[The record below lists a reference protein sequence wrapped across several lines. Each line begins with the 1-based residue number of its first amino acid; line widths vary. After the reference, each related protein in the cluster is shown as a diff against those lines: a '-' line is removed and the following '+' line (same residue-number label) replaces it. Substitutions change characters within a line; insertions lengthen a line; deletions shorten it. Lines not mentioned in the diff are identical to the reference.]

1 MLKQLDPPYKPQQ
14 LQAALEGIELG
25 AFGVDALRLG
35 VTAVS
40 WFHHKTLPSTHAPR
54 ETCLPQNDLMHP
66 RVYLKNVSAAKRAH
80 ASARVSHG
88 FITKHCRVHI
98 PPVSYHNRLVLEIRG
113 GIIVHNTCIS

>member
-1 MLKQLDPPYKPQQ
+1 MLWQVLKLLKQLDPPYKPQQ

-66 RVYLKNVSAAKRAH
+66 RVYLMVSLQNTAEYTYRQ
-80 ASARVSHG
+80 SA
-88 FITKHCRVHI
+88 IT
-98 PPVSYHNRLVLEIRG
+98 
-113 GIIVHNTCIS
+113 TA